1 MKNKETEV
9 IENETL
15 MEEYKEQMCLNRVYV
30 CVVKTCVNGKVKI
43 QTKNC
48 KLLKFPNDITLV
60 HEWLKNCERLDLG
73 FKSLEYLLAN
83 VRVCGK
89 HFAPK
94 MFSNTEHT
102 RLLPKAV
109 PTEFES
115 TKAKDPESSLNLD
128 EFVKNFWKVN
138 VGNNMTAYVGLNHMS
153 FDHRSGEWKT
163 FKLKLTNSLI
173 AGDVSSDLKMKAIL
187 ITALSDETLSL
198 LSSLCV
204 PLDIEAKSFNNLI
217 KLLDAHFT
225 PVKSYFSARYEFY
238 RAEKNPM
245 ETVAEWAARVRTLS
259 IPYGFGTEL
268 NIVLKDIFT
277 LGLDKQF
284 KERLFEEDA
293 TNKIITMN
301 KMMDIALAKE
311 MASK

>member
-1 MKNKETEV
+1 MVKNKSADSETSV
-9 IENETL
+9 
-15 MEEYKEQMCLNRVYV
+15 
-30 CVVKTCVNGKVKI
+30 
-43 QTKNC
+43 
-48 KLLKFPNDITLV
+48 
-60 HEWLKNCERLDLG
+60 
-73 FKSLEYLLAN
+73 
-83 VRVCGK
+83 
-89 HFAPK
+89 
-94 MFSNTEHT
+94 SNT
-102 RLLPKAV
+102 A
-109 PTEFES
+109 FGNN
-115 TKAKDPESSLNLD
+115 A
-128 EFVKNFWKVN
+128 
-138 VGNNMTAYVGLNHMS
+138 GNNMTAYVGLNHMS

-163 FKLKLTNSLI
+163 FKLKLTNSFI

-204 PLDIEAKSFNNLI
+204 PLDIEAKSFNYLI

-259 IPYGFGTEL
+259 IPFGFGTEL
-268 NIVLKDIFT
+268 NIVLIDIFT

-311 MASK
+311 MASKNAAKNNQEPNEVNFVKGNKVTLKKSTKKITNKQYSKNS